1 MKKLKGKFHSQS
13 GASAVLALLFLLV
26 CMMVAA
32 SVLMA
37 AVSNAGKI
45 QSNYEEQQ
53 RYLVLSS
60 ALRLIAGELEH
71 KEDGQGAEYR
81 GRYTVLKWTEELV
94 KRGED
99 DELDESTKETNYYYQ
114 IEQNL
119 GAFSCGPLSELDEEG
134 KTPVNPVDG
143 SPLNKE
149 VLTFRKE
156 LDGLFAKEFT
166 GTGDKPL
173 DKGEIAALPTNP
185 SGVPPEED
193 EEEEGR
199 TTRFLTVSVTG
210 AEGRFEDVTVE
221 IDMDQS
227 CRIHLKAT
235 MASGENAGGKP
246 YTMEA
251 ELAPDGAPVIDYP
264 LEMWQPKKDRPLEG
278 PSETPEGVL
287 TVKYEDSEEKESGA
301 VTWRLDW
308 ITREVK
314 EADG

>member
-71 KEDGQGAEYR
+71 KEDGQGAEYQ

-94 KRGED
+94 RRNEEG
-99 DELDESTKETNYYYQ
+99 ELDESTKETNYYYQ
-114 IEQNL
+114 IRQNL
-119 GAFSCGPLSELDEEG
+119 GTFSCGPLSELDEEG

-156 LDGLFAKEFT
+156 LDGVFAKEFT
-166 GTGDKPL
+166 GFLGYEGLSPAST
-173 DKGEIAALPTNP
+173 ATLPTNP
-185 SGVPPEED
+185 PDVSPD
-193 EEEEGR
+193 DW

-210 AEGRFEDVTVE
+210 AEREGQFEDVTVE
-221 IDMDQS
+221 IDMNQS

-264 LEMWQPKKDRPLEG
+264 LEMWQPKKDRPPEG
-278 PSETPEGVL
+278 SSETPEGVL

-301 VTWRLDW
+301 VTWKLDW